1 MATVVEAVATVEPRG
16 RRRRSALKL
25 TDAAAEAALE
35 RAGLA
40 ASDVDL
46 LINAGLYHDG
56 ILSEPALA
64 ALIQEDIGANPEDPH
79 PGGHGTF
86 SFDVANGSCGML
98 TGMQIADGFLRS
110 GTVRHALVVASDA
123 DPGRRLAPGFPYAPA
138 AAAIVCGWRE
148 GPAGIAAFRFAAP
161 GDASGGDGEG
171 DDRGDPAGG
180 FRSTVA
186 FERGRNTLAIEQTPG
201 FDAAAGALAGEV
213 ATALLAEADVDA
225 GALDLI
231 VANPLTTEFLDALA
245 AALGVPRERVGTALD
260 GRRVHTAGF
269 GLALDAA
276 TSGGRLDGRQTL
288 LVSAGAGPMAGA
300 ALVRR

>member
-1 MATVVEAVATVEPRG
+1 MATVVESVAAVEARG

-40 ASDVDL
+40 AGGVDL
-46 LINAGLYHDG
+46 LINAGLYHDR
-56 ILSEPALA
+56 ILGEPALA

-98 TGMQIADGFLRS
+98 TGMQIADGFLRA

-138 AAAIVCGWRE
+138 AAAVVCGWRE
-148 GPAGIAAFRFAAP
+148 GPAGIAAFRFAGP
-161 GDASGGDGEG
+161 GGAAGGVG
-171 DDRGDPAGG
+171 DDGGDPAGG
-180 FRSTVA
+180 FRATVA
-186 FERGRNTLAIEQTPG
+186 FERGRNTLAIEQEPG

-213 ATALLAEADVDA
+213 ATALLAEAGVDA
-225 GALDLI
+225 GDLDLI
-231 VANPLTTEFLDALA
+231 VANPLTTGFLDALA
-245 AALGVPRERVGTALD
+245 AALGVPPARVGTALE
-260 GRRVHTAGF
+260 GRRVHTAGL

-276 TSGGRLDGRQTL
+276 NPGGRLDGRTAL
-288 LVSAGAGPMAGA
+288 LVSAGAGPVAGA